1 MTNNSA
7 NLNEQWREFLRR
19 NVDARSVIEGI
30 MDRTGFEEDEVL
42 SYLLKMWRRECLP
55 GTAARNLRA
64 QSVRQSPARASRAG
78 PCRSM
83 QPDSRSGGRTGVGS
97 DQIR

>member
-19 NVDARSVIEGI
+19 NLDARSIVEGI

-42 SYLLKMWRRECLP
+42 SYLLNMWADENLLP
-55 GTAARNLRA
+55 A
-64 QSVRQSPARASRAG
+64 QRPE
-78 PCRSM
+78 
-83 QPDSRSGGRTGVGS
+83 TW
-97 DQIR
+97 

>member
-19 NVDARSVIEGI
+19 NVDARSVVEGI

-42 SYLLKMWRRECLP
+42 SYLLKMWGDENVFP
-55 GTAARNLRA
+55 A
-64 QSVRQSPARASRAG
+64 QLLE
-78 PCRSM
+78 
-83 QPDSRSGGRTGVGS
+83 T
-97 DQIR
+97 

>member
-19 NVDARSVIEGI
+19 NLDARSIVEGI

-42 SYLLKMWRRECLP
+42 SYLLNMWADENLLPAQRPETWCSGHCVRLLLTAHVVEINRE
-55 GTAARNLRA
+55 RFW
-64 QSVRQSPARASRAG
+64 
-78 PCRSM
+78 
-83 QPDSRSGGRTGVGS
+83 
-97 DQIR
+97 